1 MQVFRRISQDIP
13 VADLHFTKSFIF
25 LISDHKQ
32 SRQRRKDNW
41 LFAKGEKKKK
51 NVGGGGGG
59 RRGRVEKKG
68 ISNAKRISVARK
80 TKDGRLCTV
89 VLFC

>member
-1 MQVFRRISQDIP
+1 MP
-13 VADLHFTKSFIF
+13 
-25 LISDHKQ
+25 
-32 SRQRRKDNW
+32 
-41 LFAKGEKKKK
+41 KGEKKI

>member
-1 MQVFRRISQDIP
+1 MQVFRRISQEIP
-13 VADLHFTKSFIF
+13 AADLHFTKSFIF
-25 LISDHKQ
+25 LISDRKQ

-41 LFAKGEKKKK
+41 LFAKGEKKI

-68 ISNAKRISVARK
+68 ISNAERISVARK
-80 TKDGRLCTV
+80 TKDRRLCTV